1 MALRKLYSTKNVIL
15 NSFKSRELYSPR
27 SFSVTSFK
35 LEEAKA
41 TATKV
46 KPQEVK
52 PSWNRALTDA
62 EKCVGHQTSFVSL
75 RYLMND
81 EVTNWGEHMQK
92 LEGSS
97 HPMFNAAK

>member
-1 MALRKLYSTKNVIL
+1 MALRKLYSIRNVL
-15 NSFKSRELYSPR
+15 FNSYKRSEIFTPR

-41 TATKV
+41 AATKV
-46 KPQEVK
+46 EIKPE
-52 PSWNRALTDA
+52 WERALSEA
-62 EKCVGHQTSFVSL
+62 EKCVGQQTSFVSL

-81 EVTNWGEHMQK
+81 EVTNWGVHMQK

-97 HPMFNAAK
+97 HPMYNAAK